1 MTAEQRLS
9 GKRAVITGG
18 TSGIGRATALR
29 FLAEGAS
36 VVVAG
41 RNVERG
47 ESLAAELGPDEASRL
62 HVRQADVA
70 LSADVDA
77 LVTFAIERLG
87 GLDVLVASAGIFE
100 RGTAT
105 ETDDE
110 RWQRVLDVDLSGAFY
125 LARAGLP
132 TLLAQG
138 SGSIILTASELGL
151 VGTRASVAYCA
162 AKGGVVNLT
171 RALAVDCA
179 GTGVRVNCLCPGP
192 IDTPL
197 LDHGFA
203 QSADPDA
210 ERAAQTAPLLVG
222 RIGTPPEV
230 AAAAAFLASDE
241 SSFMTGSVT
250 VVDGGATAWYG
261 F

>member
-1 MTAEQRLS
+1 MAPERRLA

-29 FLAEGAS
+29 FLDEGAS
-36 VVVAG
+36 VVVGG
-41 RNVERG
+41 RSAERG
-47 ESLAAELGPDEASRL
+47 EALVAELGTDESSRL

-70 LSADVDA
+70 RSSEVDA
-77 LVTFAIERLG
+77 LVEFAIDRLG
-87 GLDVLVASAGIFE
+87 GLDILVASAGIFE

-105 ETDDE
+105 ETDDAL
-110 RWQRVLDVDLSGAFY
+110 WQRVLDVDLSGAFY

-132 TLLAQG
+132 TMLGQG

-203 QSADPDA
+203 QSADREA
-210 ERAAQTAPLLVG
+210 ERAAQTAALLVG
-222 RIGTPPEV
+222 RIGRPTEV